1 MLSSASF
8 WILAKYYQLEKDL
21 DANLQSYELAH
32 SVGAIYKFLWDDYA
46 NWYVEFLKTSE
57 PDMAFAKELFKQ
69 FTVTCSPYCPFE
81 TEVLWKEY
89 FGETELLASVVKDF
103 DWTKKALELYFDY
116 PDIENLEKDLRYI
129 EFESIISF
137 ISSIRSLKGLFA
149 IDPVVQVQIYSTSE
163 LLLKYQNYIKLLARA
178 EINNESKST
187 LYEVNNNSFTYQI
200 DILSYIKDKEFEIN
214 RTNKLIESLNKQ
226 IAGLESQLVNEKF
239 VDNAEAEVI
248 EEKRTDLSLRKL
260 ELQEQVSKLDFL
272 RKEKLIT

>member
-8 WILAKYYQLEKDL
+8 WILTKYYQLEKDL
-21 DANLQSYELAH
+21 VTNLASYELAH
-32 SVGAIYKFLWDDYA
+32 SISAIYKFLWDDYA

-89 FGETELLASVVKDF
+89 FNETELLASVIKDF
-103 DWTKKALELYFDY
+103 DWSVKALELRFDY
-116 PDIENLEKDLRYI
+116 PDLNALEKDLRYV

-149 IDPVVQVQIYSTSE
+149 IDPVVQVQIYSTSQ
-163 LLLKYQNYIKLLARA
+163 LLLKYQNFIKLLARA
-178 EINNESKST
+178 EINNEAKPT
-187 LYEVNNNSFTYQI
+187 LYEVKTNNFTYQI
-200 DILSYIKDKEFEIN
+200 DILSYIKDKDFEIN

-226 IAGLESQLVNEKF
+226 ILGLETQLANEKF
-239 VDNAEAEVI
+239 VANAEAEVI
-248 EEKRTDLSLRKL
+248 EEKRSDLVARKL
-260 ELQEQVSKLDFL
+260 ELQEQGNKLEFL
-272 RKEKLIT
+272 RK

>member
-8 WILAKYYQLEKDL
+8 WILAKYHLLEKNL
-21 DANLQSYELAH
+21 EANLATYELAH

-81 TEVLWKEY
+81 TEVLWQEY
-89 FGETELLASVVKDF
+89 FGETELLASVIKDF
-103 DWTKKALELYFDY
+103 DWTKKALELYFNY
-116 PDIENLEKDLRYI
+116 PDLDALEKDKRYI
-129 EFESIISF
+129 EFESIIGF

-149 IDPVVQVQIYSTSE
+149 IDPVVQVQIYSTSQ
-163 LLLKYQNYIKLLARA
+163 LLIQYQNYIKLLARA

-187 LYEVNNNSFTYQI
+187 LYEVKNNNFTYQI
-200 DILSYIKDKEFEIN
+200 DILSYIKDKDFEIN

-226 IAGLESQLVNEKF
+226 ISGLESQLANEKF
-239 VDNAEAEVI
+239 VANAEPEVI
-248 EEKRTDLSLRKL
+248 EGKRSDLNSRKL
-260 ELQEQVSKLDFL
+260 ELQEQVNKLEFL
-272 RKEKLIT
+272 RK

>member
-8 WILAKYYQLEKDL
+8 WILAKYYQLEKSL
-21 DANLQSYELAH
+21 ETNLQSYELAH

-89 FGETELLASVVKDF
+89 FGETELLASKIKDF
-103 DWTKKALELYFDY
+103 DWTAKALELYFNY
-116 PDIENLEKDLRYI
+116 PDIENLEKDSRYA

-149 IDPVVQVQIYSTSE
+149 IDPVVQVQIYSISE
-163 LLLKYQNYIKLLARA
+163 LLLKYLGYIKLLARA
-178 EINNESKST
+178 EINNEPKPT
-187 LYEVNNNSFTYQI
+187 LYEVKTNNFTYQI
-200 DILSYIKDKEFEIN
+200 DILSYIKDKDFEIN
-214 RTNKLIESLNKQ
+214 RTNKLVENLNKQ
-226 IAGLESQLVNEKF
+226 IAGLESQLANEKF
-239 VDNAEAEVI
+239 VANAEPEVI
-248 EEKRTDLSLRKL
+248 EEKRTDLIARKM
-260 ELQEQVSKLDFL
+260 ELQEQGNKLEFL
-272 RKEKLIT
+272 RK

>member
-8 WILAKYYQLEKDL
+8 WILAKYYQLEKTL
-21 DANLQSYELAH
+21 ETNLQSYELAH
-32 SVGAIYKFLWDDYA
+32 SVSAIYKFLWDDYA

-57 PDMAFAKELFKQ
+57 PDMAFAKDLFKQ

-89 FGETELLASVVKDF
+89 FGERELLASVVKDF
-103 DWTKKALELYFDY
+103 NWTKKALELYFDY

-129 EFESIISF
+129 EFESIIGF

-149 IDPVVQVQIYSTSE
+149 IDPVVQVQIYSASE

-200 DILSYIKDKEFEIN
+200 DILSYIKDKEFEIS

-226 IAGLESQLVNEKF
+226 ITGLEAQLANEKF
-239 VDNAEAEVI
+239 AANAEADVI
-248 EEKRTDLSLRKL
+248 EEKRSDLLARKAELKEQGNKL
-260 ELQEQVSKLDFL
+260 EFL
-272 RKEKLIT
+272 KK